1 LNITKKDDT
10 TMNIETNDEKV
21 PVSQEHEEADKP
33 RVGIFYCGGA
43 MSSVGELTGVAA
55 FEVLKRLGPKEVGM
69 GCVAALAAGVPK
81 HFRTMQGLEK
91 VVVIDGCPN
100 SCVRKIVEQTGTRMD
115 AYINLGKDLKIKK
128 IGPFKP
134 LAYSREDLERAV
146 EAILDVVQ
154 STP

>member
-1 LNITKKDDT
+1 MATEKS
-10 TMNIETNDEKV
+10 DEKSR
-21 PVSQEHEEADKP
+21 VSQDHEETEKP

-55 FEVLKRLGPKEVGM
+55 FEVLKRLGLKEVGM
-69 GCVAALAAGVPK
+69 GCVSALAAGVPK

-91 VVVIDGCPN
+91 VLVIDGCPN
-100 SCVRKIVEQTGTRMD
+100 SCVRKIVEQTGARMD

-134 LAYSREDLERAV
+134 LAYSQEDLERAV
-146 EAILDVVQ
+146 EAILNVVQ